1 MRMRTQEDN
10 TSEPLW
16 GIGMLQIAWIVFQV
30 LFFLGFAVAWL
41 LGGEGWQP
49 SWLFMLPCLSGSAA
63 AAVLFVW
70 MADRMFGDTREK
82 QRD

>member
-16 GIGMLQIAWIVFQV
+16 GIGRLQIVWIVFQV
-30 LFFLGFAVAWL
+30 LFFFGFGVAWF
-41 LGGEGWQP
+41 LGGAGWQP
-49 SWLFMLPCLSGSAA
+49 NWQFMLPCLSGSAA
-63 AAVLFVW
+63 ATVLFVW
-70 MADRMFGDTREK
+70 MADRMFGDSGER

>member
-16 GIGMLQIAWIVFQV
+16 GIGRLQIAWLVFQWI
-30 LFFLGFAVAWL
+30 FFLGFGIAWFA
-41 LGGEGWQP
+41 GGEGWQP
-49 SWLFMLPCLSGSAA
+49 SWQFMLSCLSGSAA

-70 MADRMFGDTREK
+70 MADRMSGNAREND
-82 QRD
+82 RD